1 VFMNELW
8 DYIEKQIEDS
18 LDKVPKFLRHATSNF
33 AAGAALDLTYE
44 ITKPF
49 TNKRYYEEMRG
60 LSDAS
65 GVPFK
70 LFRRVSMIG

>member
-1 VFMNELW
+1 MYELW

-18 LDKVPKFLRHATSNF
+18 LDKIPTFLRHATANF

-49 TNKRYYEEMRG
+49 TNKKYYE
-60 LSDAS
+60 
-65 GVPFK
+65 
-70 LFRRVSMIG
+70 